1 MCSLMLPAQ
10 STHYIYTQAA
20 GTGAEARQREQKRS
34 RNYNYIDMSEK
45 RKLQKSR
52 HDAYVKEQGKKV
64 VTYLVATLIILFVL
78 VFVATIIWWG

>member
-1 MCSLMLPAQ
+1 MQ
-10 STHYIYTQAA
+10 
-20 GTGAEARQREQKRS
+20 GTDRENKQRS
-34 RNYNYIDMSEK
+34 RNYNYLDMSEK

>member
-1 MCSLMLPAQ
+1 M
-10 STHYIYTQAA
+10 
-20 GTGAEARQREQKRS
+20 QRPDRESKQRKRS

-78 VFVATIIWWG
+78 VFVATVIWWG

>member
-1 MCSLMLPAQ
+1 MLPAQ

-20 GTGAEARQREQKRS
+20 GTDAEARQREQTEKS
-34 RNYNYIDMSEK
+34 KLYYIDMSEK

>member
-1 MCSLMLPAQ
+1 M
-10 STHYIYTQAA
+10 
-20 GTGAEARQREQKRS
+20 QRPDRESKQRS

-64 VTYLVATLIILFVL
+64 VTYLVAILIVL
-78 VFVATIIWWG
+78 VFVTTVIWWG

>member
-1 MCSLMLPAQ
+1 
-10 STHYIYTQAA
+10 
-20 GTGAEARQREQKRS
+20 
-34 RNYNYIDMSEK
+34 MSEK

-78 VFVATIIWWG
+78 VFVATFSLLACRAVLHAMVSSMMHRTILLIVYSLF